1 MLLMFHPDN
10 IRSEVRSNSF
20 LKSYNIIPDL
30 DVEQQQELLRP
41 FVDGSDDL
49 ISERVVDP
57 YDLFDNLRYQ
67 G

>member
-1 MLLMFHPDN
+1 
-10 IRSEVRSNSF
+10 VRSNSF